1 MGSRPDGR
9 DRRGAPVIG
18 TKRKS
23 DVGIHSGF
31 VSAAIAIGLVA
42 VWEIMAR
49 SGFIS
54 PLLAPAPTTVVRT
67 LWRQIAT
74 GEIAPHMFATLS
86 RVLIGLVIGGAAGVT
101 TGILMGTIPRFRA
114 IVDPFVAAFHP
125 LPKIAIL
132 PVVMA
137 LLGIGDTSR
146 IAVISL
152 AVFFPMMINTL
163 GGVTQISRTH
173 LDVARNYG
181 ATGWKL
187 FSRVILPAA
196 MPMMVSGF
204 RIALNLALL
213 IAISIE
219 IASSSVGL
227 GALIWMSWEVL
238 RIDVLYAA
246 LLVIMALGVSFN
258 QLVRAVTARMVPW
271 SGERRR

>member
-1 MGSRPDGR
+1 MI
-9 DRRGAPVIG
+9 RRG
-18 TKRKS
+18 
-23 DVGIHSGF
+23 DVKIHSGAM
-31 VSAAIAIGLVA
+31 SGSIALALISL
-42 VWEIMAR
+42 WEIGSR
-49 SGFIS
+49 SGAVS
-54 PLLAPAPTTVVRT
+54 PLLAPAPSAILVT
-67 LWRQIAT
+67 LWSQISS
-74 GEIAPHMFATLS
+74 GEIAPHMTATLW
-86 RVLIGLVIGGAAGVT
+86 RVLAGLSIGGVVGVT
-101 TGILMGTIPRFRA
+101 MGILMGSIPRFRA

-146 IAVISL
+146 VAVIAL

-173 LDVARNYG
+173 IDVARNYG
-181 ATGWKL
+181 ASGWKL
-187 FSRVILPAA
+187 FHRVMLPASL
-196 MPMMVSGF
+196 PMMFSGF
-204 RIALNLALL
+204 RIALNMALL

-219 IASSSVGL
+219 IASASVGL

-258 QLVRAVTARMVPW
+258 LIVRALTRRLVPW

>member
-1 MGSRPDGR
+1 M
-9 DRRGAPVIG
+9 IE
-18 TKRKS
+18 TTRKS
-23 DVGIHSGF
+23 NLQSPAGF
-31 VSAAIAIGLVA
+31 VSATIAIGLIA
-42 VWEIMAR
+42 VWEIMAQ

-54 PLLAPAPTTVVRT
+54 PLLAPAPSAVVRT
-67 LWRQIAT
+67 LWRQIGT
-74 GEIAPHMFATLS
+74 GEIAPHIYATLS
-86 RVLIGLVIGGAAGVT
+86 RVVVGLVIGGTAGVM
-101 TGILMGTIPRFRA
+101 TGMLMGTIPRFRA
-114 IVDPFVAAFHP
+114 VVDPFVAAFHP

-146 IAVISL
+146 IAVVAL

-163 GGVTQISRTH
+163 GGVIQISRTH

-187 FSRVILPAA
+187 FTRVIFPAA
-196 MPMMVSGF
+196 MPMIVSGF

-219 IASSSVGL
+219 IASASVGL

-246 LLVIMALGVSFN
+246 LVVIMALGVSFT
-258 QLVRAVTARMVPW
+258 QLVRAITARMVPW